1 MVTHPPDE
9 TLGGALDGRLPSTA
23 AAAATAAGHHLG
35 VDDPLHLSSPLPS
48 LQAPPPPRCRRLP
61 SRRRR
66 PPPPTLS
73 IPLVA
78 ALPPMKEMGG
88 PIASGPYAGGPAPA
102 IQAVPPKT
110 PAPPTEEA
118 GSRTDPR
125 PPAFGGGGGGG
136 TPHGSRHGPPAL

>member
-1 MVTHPPDE
+1 LVTHPPDE
-9 TLGGALDGRLPSTA
+9 TLGGALDGRLPSIDVA
-23 AAAATAAGHHLG
+23 AVTAGHHLG

-48 LQAPPPPRCRRLP
+48 LQAPPPPRCRWLP

-102 IQAVPPKT
+102 IQAVSSKT

-118 GSRTDPR
+118 GSRTDLW
-125 PPAFGGGGGGG
+125 PPAFGGEGG
-136 TPHGSRHGPPAL
+136 TPHGSRHGPPSL